1 MQSAKQLEIINLWLI
16 TIFSNIINDNELNL
30 IKIISQFNSKIISAQ
45 NISNSNE
52 LKLYENEFDFLFIGF
67 ILVLT
72 LAEDYL
78 NILTRSFLKIII
90 SKYYNIHENYIISKN
105 KFITFLSDFSKNL
118 NDRFSTKYKKIIFN
132 KSKIININDLINNI
146 KNLQSKT
153 ISGRIN
159 GNLLET
165 IQDIDIKFNMYFR
178 TNISFN
184 LISSMYNINEEDDII
199 KDYDSTNIN
208 PFSKKLMINNDYK
221 INDIDFNKLCE
232 NPLIK
237 KFGLK
242 KNFNVSKRVE
252 LKKNIPLSHDLV
264 FKTKFQT
271 CLSFDNLIDEN
282 SSDLIRNINI
292 ADKNMYGFF
301 RLGFLPIASL
311 IKYLKEHNVLERN
324 INGNIY
330 DFIYTQLNEHIS
342 IKDFLDNYYYL
353 PLKNDF
359 FDTYFGDLK
368 IFDSKDLHFFK
379 NSNTLEL
386 VINHLLNMPQNSET
400 IIAISKK
407 NIEIY
412 NDITNSLKDPIIR
425 PIIIKNLNN
434 LNEFTSLLS
443 DFFIF
448 YETSFGK
455 IFFDI
460 VNETL

>member
-1 MQSAKQLEIINLWLI
+1 MQSDKQFEIINLWLS
-16 TIFSNIINDNELNL
+16 TIFSNIINDDNLNL
-30 IKIISQFNSKIISAQ
+30 IKIISQFSPNIIPIQ

-72 LAEDYL
+72 LNKENFEL
-78 NILTRSFLKIII
+78 INPIFFKIIL
-90 SKYYNIHENYIISKN
+90 SKYYNIQDNFIVSKN
-105 KFITFLSDFSKNL
+105 KFITFLNNFSKNL
-118 NDRFSTKYKKIIFN
+118 NYRFSTKYNKIIFD
-132 KSKIININDLINNI
+132 KSKIININDLINRI
-146 KNLQSKT
+146 KYLQSKT

-159 GNLLET
+159 GNLLEL
-165 IQDIDIKFNMYFR
+165 IQDTNIQFNMYFR
-178 TNISFN
+178 TNLSFN
-184 LISSMYNINEEDDII
+184 LIASMYNINEEDNIV
-199 KDYDSTNIN
+199 KDYDSTIIN
-208 PFSKKLMINNDYK
+208 PFSKKMMINNDYK
-221 INDIDFNKLCE
+221 INDKTFNQLFD

-252 LKKNIPLSHDLV
+252 LEKNIPITHDLV
-264 FKTKFQT
+264 FKTKFQI

-301 RLGFLPIASL
+301 RLSFLPIASL
-311 IKYLKEHNVLERN
+311 IKYLKEHNVLECN

-330 DFIYTQLNEHIS
+330 DSIYTQLNENIS
-342 IKDFLDNYYYL
+342 IKDLLDNYYYL

-407 NIEIY
+407 NLEIY

-425 PIIIKNLNN
+425 SIIIDNLNN

-460 VNETL
+460 INETL